1 MLWQS
6 LAVGNAKIP
15 KEKLRERTAEPAG
28 LGINTQGQKMD
39 AINVSKRGKRNRKS
53 NPLLIMLAAIFG
65 VQMTLFIGSTI
76 WCMNDHMQ
84 HCDEVGR
91 RYDETFGTAIATVLA
106 LMHGGVTK

>member
-1 MLWQS
+1 MAKPVGKVTATPGPKTERISAS
-6 LAVGNAKIP
+6 LLG
-15 KEKLRERTAEPAG
+15 KEKPKARR
-28 LGINTQGQKMD
+28 K
-39 AINVSKRGKRNRKS
+39 RKS

-106 LMHGGVTK
+106 LMHGGGAK

>member
-1 MLWQS
+1 M
-6 LAVGNAKIP
+6 GK
-15 KEKLRERTAEPAG
+15 RAG
-28 LGINTQGQKMD
+28 LGIDTPEPKTERISASLPAKEKPKGRQK
-39 AINVSKRGKRNRKS
+39 RKRN
-53 NPLLIMLAAIFG
+53 NFLLIMLAAIFG

-106 LMHGGVTK
+106 LMHGGSAR

>member
-1 MLWQS
+1 M
-6 LAVGNAKIP
+6 GK
-15 KEKLRERTAEPAG
+15 RAG
-28 LGINTQGQKMD
+28 LGIDTPEPKTERTSASLPAKEKPKGRQK
-39 AINVSKRGKRNRKS
+39 RKRN

>member
-1 MLWQS
+1 M
-6 LAVGNAKIP
+6 
-15 KEKLRERTAEPAG
+15 EKLAGKVTATRAPRTVKTNASLPEKAKPKARRR
-28 LGINTQGQKMD
+28 
-39 AINVSKRGKRNRKS
+39 KRS
-53 NPLLIMLAAIFG
+53 NPLLLMLAAIFG

-106 LMHGGVTK
+106 LMHGGAAK

>member
-1 MLWQS
+1 MARPVGKVTATPEPKTERISAS
-6 LAVGNAKIP
+6 LPAKVKQKGRQ
-15 KEKLRERTAEPAG
+15 KEK
-28 LGINTQGQKMD
+28 
-39 AINVSKRGKRNRKS
+39 RN

>member
-1 MLWQS
+1 
-6 LAVGNAKIP
+6 
-15 KEKLRERTAEPAG
+15 
-28 LGINTQGQKMD
+28 
-39 AINVSKRGKRNRKS
+39 
-53 NPLLIMLAAIFG
+53 MLAAIFG

-106 LMHGGVTK
+106 LMHGGGAK

>member
-1 MLWQS
+1 M
-6 LAVGNAKIP
+6 A
-15 KEKLRERTAEPAG
+15 RPAG
-28 LGINTQGQKMD
+28 KVTATPEPKTEKISASLPGKERPKARQK
-39 AINVSKRGKRNRKS
+39 RKRN

-106 LMHGGVTK
+106 LMHGGGAK

>member
-1 MLWQS
+1 MEKLAGKVTATRAPRTVKTNAS
-6 LAVGNAKIP
+6 LPA
-15 KEKLRERTAEPAG
+15 KEKPKRK
-28 LGINTQGQKMD
+28 QK
-39 AINVSKRGKRNRKS
+39 RKRN